1 MLGQYGTQVDVA
13 AIKAA
18 QQAAGDNEDIRI
30 NSDEAKRLK
39 NDTAFK
45 EFIQDV
51 RDVQIK
57 HIRKQRCFK
66 KLSNVKRRTQ
76 LCVH

>member
-1 MLGQYGTQVDVA
+1 MS
-13 AIKAA
+13 
-18 QQAAGDNEDIRI
+18 DIRI

-51 RDVQIK
+51 RDVQIS
-57 HIRKQRCFK
+57 IFGEQRC
-66 KLSNVKRRTQ
+66 SRS
-76 LCVH
+76 